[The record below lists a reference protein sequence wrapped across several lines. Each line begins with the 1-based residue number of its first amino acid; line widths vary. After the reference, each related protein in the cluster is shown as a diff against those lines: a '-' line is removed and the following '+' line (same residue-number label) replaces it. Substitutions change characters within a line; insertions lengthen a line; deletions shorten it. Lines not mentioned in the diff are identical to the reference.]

1 MKLLHTSDWHLGHTL
16 LDADREVEHDE
27 FLSWLLDTIEAHEV
41 DALLVTGDIFDSA
54 NPPATAQR
62 AWYRFLVEAGRRR
75 KGLQVVAIAGNH
87 DSAARLEAPRE
98 VLASLDVTVVGELPC
113 ADGRLDP
120 ARLLVP
126 LRDREGVRRAWVA
139 AVPYLRSSDLAGFGE
154 EAALEDDGSVRI
166 DPNATRVAAVYAEAS
181 ALVRSRRTDGEAVVL
196 TGHLYAAGGHLSEI
210 SERKIQKGN
219 QEAVA
224 LDVFGSDVGYVAL
237 GHLHLAQ
244 TVGGRE
250 NVRYAGSPIPLS
262 LDEAGYPHQVVLVTL
277 ADGRATSV
285 EAVRVPRSV
294 PILRLPEGG
303 SLPLAGI
310 LPILR
315 ALPPDPDPERREPDR
330 RPFLEVR
337 LVVEAGEPGWKSAIQ
352 DAVAGKD
359 ARLLRVD
366 PTSTGSGSA
375 PHEQTERSLSDV
387 TPEEVFRMKYAKE
400 HEGEPSPELLAAFHD
415 LVGEAEA
422 ER

>member
-166 DPNATRVAAVYAEAS
+166 DPRDAS
-181 ALVRSRRTDGEAVVL
+181 LRSTPRLPPSSG
-196 TGHLYAAGGHLSEI
+196 AGGPTA
-210 SERKIQKGN
+210 R
-219 QEAVA
+219 
-224 LDVFGSDVGYVAL
+224 
-237 GHLHLAQ
+237 
-244 TVGGRE
+244 
-250 NVRYAGSPIPLS
+250 
-262 LDEAGYPHQVVLVTL
+262 
-277 ADGRATSV
+277 
-285 EAVRVPRSV
+285 RS
-294 PILRLPEGG
+294 
-303 SLPLAGI
+303 S
-310 LPILR
+310 
-315 ALPPDPDPERREPDR
+315 
-330 RPFLEVR
+330 
-337 LVVEAGEPGWKSAIQ
+337 
-352 DAVAGKD
+352 
-359 ARLLRVD
+359 
-366 PTSTGSGSA
+366 
-375 PHEQTERSLSDV
+375 
-387 TPEEVFRMKYAKE
+387 
-400 HEGEPSPELLAAFHD
+400 
-415 LVGEAEA
+415 
-422 ER
+422 

>member
-244 TVGGRE
+244 TVGGR
-250 NVRYAGSPIPLS
+250 RTSATP
-262 LDEAGYPHQVVLVTL
+262 
-277 ADGRATSV
+277 GR
-285 EAVRVPRSV
+285 RS
-294 PILRLPEGG
+294 R
-303 SLPLAGI
+303 SRSTRRGI
-310 LPILR
+310 R
-315 ALPPDPDPERREPDR
+315 
-330 RPFLEVR
+330 
-337 LVVEAGEPGWKSAIQ
+337 
-352 DAVAGKD
+352 
-359 ARLLRVD
+359 
-366 PTSTGSGSA
+366 T
-375 PHEQTERSLSDV
+375 RSS
-387 TPEEVFRMKYAKE
+387 
-400 HEGEPSPELLAAFHD
+400 S
-415 LVGEAEA
+415 
-422 ER
+422 